1 MGFGTLFFGYFA
13 MYAFSISPYYFF
25 ADIIGGVTAVFALSK
40 LSEYSR
46 HFTGAMYGALGFL
59 VFSGF
64 NAVSVIF
71 GLYPV
76 LNTSAFL
83 FGTNSIGDTGVWM
96 AVELLKLASGAV
108 MHVFLLRGIR
118 VVAERAEQE
127 KLAKKSV
134 RNLGAS
140 SLYFAAQAVVLPLK
154 LCLPENAA
162 AAAAGAGVWLFW
174 VLCFLL
180 NLFLIYGCFASII
193 PADADE
199 NEKPRSKIPLLNK
212 LSDKFDEL
220 DDKKNEYRRESMKLA
235 MEEADRLRAEKQKKK
250 NHKKKK

>member
-46 HFTGAMYGALGFL
+46 YFLGAMFSAFGFL
-59 VFSGF
+59 LLSGV
-64 NAVSVIF
+64 NAASLLSS
-71 GLYPV
+71 LYPMKEG
-76 LNTSAFL
+76 A
-83 FGTNSIGDTGVWM
+83 VWT
-96 AVELLKLASGAV
+96 AVELLKLAAGAV
-108 MHVFLLRGIR
+108 MHVYLLLGIR
-118 VVAERAEQE
+118 IVAGRAGQE
-127 KLAKKSV
+127 KLVKKSV

-140 SLYFAAQAVVLPLK
+140 CLYFFAQIVVLL
-154 LCLPENAA
+154 LELRLAENTAV
-162 AAAAGAGVWLFW
+162 AAAGAGVWLFW

-199 NEKPRSKIPLLNK
+199 NEKPRSKIPFLNAM
-212 LSDKFDEL
+212 SDKFDEL

-235 MEEADRLRAEKQKKK
+235 MEEADRLHAEKQKKK
-250 NHKKKK
+250 AHKKKKK